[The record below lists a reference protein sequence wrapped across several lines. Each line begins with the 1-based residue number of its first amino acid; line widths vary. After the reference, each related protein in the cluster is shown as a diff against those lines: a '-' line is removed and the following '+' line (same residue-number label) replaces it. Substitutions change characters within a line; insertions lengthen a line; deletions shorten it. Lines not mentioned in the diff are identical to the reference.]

1 MNLSI
6 IRYILGRVLQFLG
19 GFLMLPVAVS
29 LIYKEWNIGK
39 WFLIVAV
46 ASFVT
51 GTVITRFKARNNAF
65 YAREGFVV
73 VSLSWI
79 LLSAVGAVPFVL
91 TGEIPNYV
99 DAVFETVSGF
109 TTTGSSILTDVEAM
123 SYTAMFWRCFTN
135 WIGGMG
141 VLVFIMAVLP
151 LSGSYNMHLMRA
163 ESTGPSVGKLVPR
176 VKNTAK
182 ILYGIY
188 IGLTLVL
195 QVSYVLAGMKV
206 YDAIII
212 SYSTMGTGGFA
223 NLNASLGGFPHAAQ
237 VVSIVFMVLCGV
249 NFNAYF
255 LLINRKPGEFFK
267 LEEVRVYLLILL
279 LASAAITL
287 QIRGSYS
294 GLYDAFHDATFQVVS
309 IMTTTGFSTANF
321 DTWPMLSKIILLFLM
336 VVGGC
341 AGSTSGGIKV
351 SRFVI
356 LSRTLGKEAAHLT
369 HPRSV
374 KKMRFNGQVVTEE
387 VSKSVYS
394 FMIAYVLVLMVSI
407 FVVARD
413 NFDFTTT
420 FTSVLSMLGNVGP
433 GLSVVGPAGN
443 YSSFS
448 ALSKI
453 VLSVDMLAGR
463 LEIFP
468 MMVLFYYGTWKRG

>member
-19 GFLMLPVAVS
+19 GFLLLPCIVA
-29 LIYKEWNIGK
+29 LIYRESAGLI
-39 WFLIVAV
+39 FLAVAV
-46 ASFVT
+46 AAFLV
-51 GTVITRFKARNNAF
+51 GTVITLFKPKNTAF

-79 LLSAVGAVPFVL
+79 LLSLVGAVPFVL
-91 TGEIPNYV
+91 TGEIPNPI

-109 TTTGSSILTDVEAM
+109 TTTGASILTDVEAM
-123 SYTAMFWRCFTN
+123 SQTTMFWRCFTN

-182 ILYGIY
+182 ILYGMY
-188 IGLTLVL
+188 LGFTLVL
-195 QVSYVLAGMKV
+195 IVSYIFAGMSV
-206 YDAIII
+206 YDAFII
-212 SYSTMGTGGFA
+212 SFSTMGTGGFA

-237 VVSIVFMVLCGV
+237 IVSIVFMILCGV

-255 LLINRKPGEFFK
+255 FLINKKPGEFFK
-267 LEEVRVYLLILL
+267 MEEVRVYLLIIA
-279 LASAAITL
+279 LATAAITI
-287 QIRGSYS
+287 QIRGGYASLYS
-294 GLYDAFHDATFQVVS
+294 AFHDAAFQVAS

-321 DTWPMLSKIILLFLM
+321 DTWPMLSKVILLFLM

-341 AGSTSGGIKV
+341 AGATAGGIKV
-351 SRFVI
+351 SRFII
-356 LSRTLGKEAAHLT
+356 LVRTLGKEAAHLT

-374 KKMRFNGQVVTEE
+374 KKMHLNGQVVNEE

-394 FMIAYVLVLMVSI
+394 FMIAYVLVLMISVFIVSK
-407 FVVARD
+407 D

-433 GLSVVGPAGN
+433 GLSMVGPTGN
-443 YSSFS
+443 YAAFS
-448 ALSKI
+448 GISKI
-453 VLSVDMLAGR
+453 TLLIDMLAGR

-468 MMVLFYYGTWKRG
+468 MMVLFYFGTWKKG

>member
-65 YAREGFVV
+65 YAREGFVA

-109 TTTGSSILTDVEAM
+109 TTTGASILTDVEAM

-212 SYSTMGTGGFA
+212 SFSTMGTGGFA

-255 LLINRKPGEFFK
+255 LLINKKPGEFFK
-267 LEEVRVYLLILL
+267 MEEVRVYLIMIL
-279 LASAAITL
+279 LASLAITL
-287 QIRGSYS
+287 QIRGGYS
-294 GLYDAFHDATFQVVS
+294 SLYSAFHDATFQVVS

-321 DTWPMLSKIILLFLM
+321 DTWPMLAKTILLFLM

-341 AGSTSGGIKV
+341 AGATAGGIKV

-356 LSRTLGKEAAHLT
+356 LVRTLGKEAAHLT

-374 KKMRFNGQVVTEE
+374 KKIRFNGQAVNEE

-433 GLSVVGPAGN
+433 GLSAVGPAGN
-443 YSSFS
+443 YAAFS

-453 VLSVDMLAGR
+453 TLSIDMLAGR